1 MLKLLLGRA
10 GTGKTWS
17 FPDLI
22 AEAEQAEGF
31 TARVDVNRPC
41 FMAPESMIGA
51 IRDECARTGQPVP
64 ETVGQIMQCIY
75 TSLAD
80 CYRQAIE
87 GLSALTGKTYTS
99 INIVGGGCQDGY
111 LNRRT
116 AKATGLT
123 VFAGPVEGTA
133 IGNLIV
139 QLISG
144 GETENLQT
152 ARDLVR
158 RSFDIKEVSQ

>member
-1 MLKLLLGRA
+1 M
-10 GTGKTWS
+10 
-17 FPDLI
+17 
-22 AEAEQAEGF
+22 
-31 TARVDVNRPC
+31 
-41 FMAPESMIGA
+41 
-51 IRDECARTGQPVP
+51 
-64 ETVGQIMQCIY
+64 
-75 TSLAD
+75 
-80 CYRQAIE
+80 
-87 GLSALTGKTYTS
+87 
-99 INIVGGGCQDGY
+99 GGGCQDGY

-139 QLISG
+139 QLIAG